1 MGSLDFAGLI
11 STLHKDEILRC
22 LPMRTKNACRD
33 IIVTA
38 PVQIN
43 IRIHVNIYINIT
55 HIFGVFS
62 KPKRRE
68 TSLKETEASG
78 AVLINLKPQ
87 ERKKGWKS
95 GRNNEKTII

>member
-1 MGSLDFAGLI
+1 
-11 STLHKDEILRC
+11 
-22 LPMRTKNACRD
+22 MRTKNACRD

-62 KPKRRE
+62 KPKGRE

>member
-1 MGSLDFAGLI
+1 
-11 STLHKDEILRC
+11 
-22 LPMRTKNACRD
+22 MRTKNACRD

-55 HIFGVFS
+55 HILGVFS

-78 AVLINLKPQ
+78 GVLINLKPQ

-95 GRNNEKTII
+95 GRNNEKQSYETKTDTKTE

>member
-1 MGSLDFAGLI
+1 
-11 STLHKDEILRC
+11 
-22 LPMRTKNACRD
+22 MRTKNACRD

-68 TSLKETEASG
+68 TSLKEAEASG
-78 AVLINLKPQ
+78 GVLINLKPQ

-95 GRNNEKTII
+95 GRNNEKQSYETKTDTKTE

>member
-1 MGSLDFAGLI
+1 
-11 STLHKDEILRC
+11 
-22 LPMRTKNACRD
+22 MRTKNACRD

-87 ERKKGWKS
+87 ERKVGKAEEIMK
-95 GRNNEKTII
+95 NNHMEQKHTQKRK

>member
-1 MGSLDFAGLI
+1 
-11 STLHKDEILRC
+11 
-22 LPMRTKNACRD
+22 MRTKNACRD
-33 IIVTA
+33 IIVTV

-43 IRIHVNIYINIT
+43 IRIHVNIYINIM

-68 TSLKETEASG
+68 TSLKETEESG

-87 ERKKGWKS
+87 GRKKGWKN